1 MFEEIINK
9 VLEAHDDFNYYEIEE
24 MCQDFYD
31 EIPAKIKE
39 ETKLKRVNKYI
50 TKEFELNSTSNES
63 SDFSNNNSNGEYSL
77 SSIPKYLFQ

>member
-31 EIPAKIKE
+31 EIPTKIKE
-39 ETKLKRVNKYI
+39 VTKLKRVNKYI
-50 TKEFELNSTSNES
+50 TKEFELNSNSNES